1 MKNGMAGKRVMDFSV
16 TSRKLVVATCW
27 CGLLWLNSWGG
38 VVIGTTTVV
47 AAEDNSPAPSQ
58 ADLERYIDQLSAP
71 SYHSRQVA
79 MRRLESAGEAAIEP
93 LEAAVRSGNLEVV
106 DRASFILQSLAVLE
120 TPYDPPLAWN
130 ALGRLRQNGPGSAAT
145 RADSSIEMIEQ
156 DRSVRAQAR
165 LAAAGLKV
173 GIQELTFN
181 SRLAAEDAIIF
192 PENWQIDSEALRW
205 LPWMYSTTM
214 VVMAGE
220 TVCDETIAAIVKLP
234 KLVDIQ
240 LRDAKL
246 SAAGLKKLA
255 ELERI
260 NTLELLFVDVGG
272 PDEDLFAMAE
282 LPLRNTL
289 VLTATKFVPEDVDAL
304 EGNFE
309 GLEIIYS
316 RGGFLGVQC
325 SQADLACVVRV
336 VVPDSAADR
345 AGVRPGDVI
354 LSLGEHPI
362 TRFADL
368 QVAVRQHAPS
378 EPMEVVVQ
386 RFGRQ
391 EKLKVELGRL

>member
-1 MKNGMAGKRVMDFSV
+1 MKNGMAGKRVAGFSV
-16 TSRKLVVATCW
+16 NSWKLVVATCG
-27 CGLLWLNSWGG
+27 CGLLWLVSFGG
-38 VVIGTTTVV
+38 VAISTTSVF
-47 AAEDNSPAPSQ
+47 AAEDDPPAPSS
-58 ADLERYIDQLSAP
+58 ADLERYIEQLSAS
-71 SYHSRQVA
+71 SYHARQVA
-79 MRRLESAGEAAIEP
+79 MRRLESAGEEAIEP
-93 LEAAVRSGNLEVV
+93 LEAAVRGGNLEVV

-156 DRSVRAQAR
+156 DRSVRSQAR

-192 PENWQIDSEALRW
+192 PENWKIDSEALRW

-214 VVMAGE
+214 VVMAGD
-220 TVCDETIAAIVKLP
+220 TVCDETLDAIVKLP
-234 KLVDIQ
+234 KLVDSQ

-304 EGNFE
+304 EGNFQ
-309 GLEIIYS
+309 GLEII
-316 RGGFLGVQC
+316 
-325 SQADLACVVRV
+325 
-336 VVPDSAADR
+336 
-345 AGVRPGDVI
+345 
-354 LSLGEHPI
+354 
-362 TRFADL
+362 
-368 QVAVRQHAPS
+368 
-378 EPMEVVVQ
+378 
-386 RFGRQ
+386 
-391 EKLKVELGRL
+391 